1 MRVNRYIPFRVDM
14 SVGTPVDES
23 KGLCAGYAKKIRNK
37 LNRYSDEQVHLWT
50 CRTVETLT
58 GRS

>member
-23 KGLCAGYAKKIRNK
+23 KGLCRLCQKIRIK
-37 LNRYSDEQVHLWT
+37 LNRYIDEQVHLWT

-58 GRS
+58 GRP

>member
-23 KGLCAGYAKKIRNK
+23 KGHCAGYAKK
-37 LNRYSDEQVHLWT
+37 
-50 CRTVETLT
+50 
-58 GRS
+58 

>member
-23 KGLCAGYAKKIRNK
+23 KGHCAGYAKNQ
-37 LNRYSDEQVHLWT
+37 N
-50 CRTVETLT
+50 
-58 GRS
+58 